1 MIKSLH
7 GSKTEIH
14 PKSVEACLIL
24 QNYFEDE
31 LIKTFGADKRVSTH
45 ERFCKFI
52 LNFYNSDEIDKIR
65 DLPELHYRR

>member
-45 ERFCKFI
+45 ERFCKSYFK
-52 LNFYNSDEIDKIR
+52 LLQQQGNRQDT
-65 DLPELHYRR
+65 